1 MGYGLPSPA
10 PVVEISEDATL
21 YTPEEAERVGIK
33 IKGAEPTQ
41 EICPVCK
48 KFPCVCDE
56 EDDGRRRRERTS
68 HAESR
73 AKARP
78 ARRSRP
84 SPTSAT
90 TTASRSLSRLFIR
103 IEGMGKDAA
112 KDVRSLGLAIPQIGK
127 AQLQVDQR
135 LVLEFGGEEKFT
147 VEFKGS
153 WDRYKRIKQVTDALS
168 QEASN
173 ASVRMGVRADFDG
186 GLAPEGDQFQTIRD
200 VLVNLGMGKVFVDG
214 QPGTTEG
221 GASE

>member
-1 MGYGLPSPA
+1 M
-10 PVVEISEDATL
+10 
-21 YTPEEAERVGIK
+21 
-33 IKGAEPTQ
+33 
-41 EICPVCK
+41 
-48 KFPCVCDE
+48 
-56 EDDGRRRRERTS
+56 RTY
-68 HAESR
+68 
-73 AKARP
+73 
-78 ARRSRP
+78 ARRKQ
-84 SPTSAT
+84 SPCDCKVKVKKVSGEGTPAQAFQAIADQCHDHGVKT
-90 TTASRSLSRLFIR
+90 LNRLFIR

-127 AQLQVDQR
+127 VQLQVDQR

-200 VLVNLGMGKVFVDG
+200 VLVNLGMGKVFIDG
-214 QPGTTEG
+214 QPGATEG
-221 GASE
+221 GTHE